1 MVDTKRK
8 AIEVIDDSISV
19 KKQLKSEIERIERAS
34 KVVLYAL
41 KKGNKILLC
50 GNGGSAADAQHI
62 AAEFV
67 HKLTKKRIPLPA
79 ISLTTNTS
87 LLTAISNDE
96 SFNDVFSRQIEGI
109 GRSEDV
115 LIAISTSGN
124 SPNIISA
131 VDKAKSLGIKTI
143 ALTGREGRL
152 KDIAD
157 VAISVPSTNCQ
168 RVQEC
173 HILIGHIIA
182 EVIEDAFS

>member
-8 AIEVIDDSISV
+8 ALEVIDKSISV

-34 KVVLYAL
+34 NVVLYAL

-62 AAEFV
+62 AGEFV
-67 HKLTKKRIPLPA
+67 HKLRKKRIALPA

-87 LLTAISNDE
+87 LLTAISNDD
-96 SFNDVFSRQIEGI
+96 SYNDVFSRQIEGI

-152 KDIAD
+152 KDIVD
-157 VAISVPSTNCQ
+157 VAITAPSDDAQ
-168 RVQEC
+168 RIQEC
-173 HILIGHIIA
+173 HILIGHIIV
-182 EVIEDAFS
+182 EVIENAFS